1 MSCRVLG
8 DVGKKYGSSLVLCH
22 IQAQQ
27 NGLYNL
33 NVANTGL
40 GEAVL
45 FRKGKGIPLT
55 TPHQPAMNMDE
66 RRKLVGRKGFLSQVS
81 CKKVTRSDFMLS
93 HRRMIV

>member
-1 MSCRVLG
+1 MGR
-8 DVGKKYGSSLVLCH
+8 KYGSSMVLCH

-33 NVANTGL
+33 NVSNTGL

-45 FRKGKGIPLT
+45 FHKGKGIPLT
-55 TPHQPAMNMDE
+55 TPHQPATNDDE

-81 CKKVTRSDFMLS
+81 SIK
-93 HRRMIV
+93 